1 MSPST
6 KIIFNNQMDDFS
18 TPESTN
24 IYGIPPSKNNF
35 IMPNKRPMSSM
46 TPSILVDKNNKVK
59 LIVGASGGPRIISAV
74 SYVSTIVFRSITAS
88 QKKDTPAYR
97 AYNVS
102 PM

>member
-6 KIIFNNQMDDFS
+6 RIIFNNQMDDFS

-46 TPSILVDKNNKVK
+46 SPSILVDKNNKVK

-74 SYVSTIVFRSITAS
+74 SYVSTIVFR
-88 QKKDTPAYR
+88 
-97 AYNVS
+97 
-102 PM
+102 